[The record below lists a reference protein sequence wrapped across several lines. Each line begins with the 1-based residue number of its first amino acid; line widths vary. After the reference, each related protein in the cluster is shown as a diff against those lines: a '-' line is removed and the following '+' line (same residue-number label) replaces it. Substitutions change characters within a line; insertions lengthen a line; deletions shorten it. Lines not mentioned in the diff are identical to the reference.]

1 MQIQRGQIVQITW
14 GEAETTRLTTLWS
27 EGLSASQIAKKLAA
41 ENFVT
46 RSRNAIIGRVFRI
59 GLPQRKGPGGSGIED
74 KIRAKRRRSRTV
86 AKTVEFKPQKA
97 PPLPGELQ
105 AAAELQPIDPT
116 LGVLGLTEF
125 SCRYPIGDPQDAA
138 FAFCGRTCSYERPY
152 CTDHAKLCY
161 VPPKPR
167 QQQATARLANGLDMR
182 TFKLVAA

>member
-27 EGLSASQIAKKLAA
+27 EGLSASQIAKKLAS

-59 GLPQRKGPGGSGIED
+59 GLPQRKSAGGSGIED
-74 KIRAKRRRSRTV
+74 RIRAKRRARVR
-86 AKTVEFKPQKA
+86 AAPKPAPKPQAA

-138 FAFCGRTCSYERPY
+138 FAFCGRTCSYDATY
-152 CTDHAKLCY
+152 CVDHAKLCY
-161 VPPKPR
+161 VPPKKR
-167 QQQATARLANGLDMR
+167 QQDSTARLANWLDMR

>member
-27 EGLSASQIAKKLAA
+27 EGLSASQIAKKLAS

-116 LGVLGLTEF
+116 LGVIGLTEF
-125 SCRYPIGDPQDAA
+125 SCRYPIGDPQEPS
-138 FAFCGRTCSYERPY
+138 FAFCGRTCEGTY
-152 CTDHAKLCY
+152 CRAHAALCF
-161 VPPKPR
+161 VPSKPR
-167 QQQATARLANGLDMR
+167 QRNATVRLANWLDR
-182 TFKLVAA
+182 LSFKVAA

>member
-27 EGLSASQIAKKLAA
+27 EGLSASQIAKKLAS
-41 ENFVT
+41 ENFAT

-74 KIRAKRRRSRTV
+74 KIRAKRRRVRVLRTP
-86 AKTVEFKPQKA
+86 VERTPQKA
-97 PPLPGELQ
+97 PPLPHELQ
-105 AAAELQPIDPT
+105 AAAELQPIDPS

-125 SCRYPIGDPQDAA
+125 SCRYPIGDPQEPS
-138 FAFCGRTCSYERPY
+138 FAFCGRTCSADDTY
-152 CTDHAKLCY
+152 CRSHAALCY
-161 VPPKPR
+161 VPPKKR
-167 QQQATARLANGLDMR
+167 QQDSTARLANWLDMR